1 MYRTMIINTITSR
14 EDRATITAIIG
25 VSSEIK
31 RTKHVVTVVY
41 NGWKAQVSCSEKYQD
56 EEEGLIQFFCRK
68 QGINTVSERTSPIAT
83 PSLTHTFVYC
93 LPALE

>member
-31 RTKHVVTVVY
+31 RTKHVITIVC
-41 NGWKAQVSCSEKYQD
+41 NGGLKSAAQGNTQ
-56 EEEGLIQFFCRK
+56 IRK
-68 QGINTVSERTSPIAT
+68 KGSFNASVAGRAQTE
-83 PSLTHTFVYC
+83 
-93 LPALE
+93 